1 MNKTRTIFLLAGIL
15 AVGAMWVASGQASKP
30 LAGPAPTPI
39 AAPAPPPAPGSTRT
53 QIQKGQVILSTASS
67 NRFVHT
73 GGGELHVDVSLAGI
87 ARKSAVKR
95 QPVNLALVIDHSGSM
110 AGKKIADARAAAR
123 AVVAQLSDGDRLA
136 LVIYDDTAKV
146 LVASTVISERSRD
159 QLRREIDTIRD
170 AGGTALWA
178 GLDTGRREVLRHARE
193 GYVSRVVLIS
203 DGLANVGISSQSGIS
218 ALARQALN
226 QGVHVTSMG
235 VGADFDSNMMTSIAE
250 HGGGHYYFIDD
261 SAAMATIFSK
271 ELQTLLATVAKQAEL
286 HLAMAPGVELLEVYG
301 YTFEQRG
308 AAAVVKLPDIYG
320 GLDRKVMLRLRVPA
334 GAEGNRQLASVA
346 LHFID
351 AETGKPAVAETRALV
366 AQVTDQK
373 KIEGGQD
380 GEVVAKAEQATAA
393 KNLDRAMEAYGK
405 GDVAGAQGVLRAQIA
420 KSAGLNAKLK
430 NKKLAEA
437 IDDMRDKLGRTASA
451 APASEE
457 GKLLQ
462 KAGKYRAYKLAK

>member
-15 AVGAMWVASGQASKP
+15 AVGAMWVASGQASRS
-30 LAGPAPTPI
+30 GPAPTAV
-39 AAPAPPPAPGSTRT
+39 AAPAPLAVPTSTRT

-67 NRFVHT
+67 NRFIHT

-87 ARKSAVKR
+87 APKATLARR
-95 QPVNLALVIDHSGSM
+95 QPVNLALVIDRSGSM
-110 AGKKIADARAAAR
+110 GGKKIADARAAAQ
-123 AVVAQLSDGDRLA
+123 AVVAQLRDGDRLA
-136 LVIYDDTAKV
+136 LVIYDDVAEV
-146 LVASTVISERSRD
+146 LRPSTLISEASRAD
-159 QLRREIDTIRD
+159 LRRAIATIQDRG
-170 AGGTALWA
+170 ATALWA
-178 GLDTGRREVLRHARE
+178 GLDLGRREVLKHAPG

-203 DGLANVGISSQSGIS
+203 DGLANVGISSQAGVS
-218 ALARQALN
+218 ALARQAQS

-235 VGADFDSNMMTSIAE
+235 VGADFDSNMMTAIAE

-271 ELQTLLATVAKQAEL
+271 ELQTMLATVAKSAEL

-308 AAAVVKLPDIYG
+308 ATAIVKLPDIYG

-346 LHFID
+346 LRFID
-351 AETGKPAVAETRALV
+351 AQTGKPAVAETRAVV

-393 KNLDRAMEAYGK
+393 KNLDKAMEAYGN
-405 GDVAGAQGVLRAQIA
+405 GDVSGAQAVLRAQIA

-437 IDDMRDKLGRTASA
+437 IDDMRDKLGKTASA

-462 KAGKYRAYKLAK
+462 KAGKFRAYKLAK

>member
-1 MNKTRTIFLLAGIL
+1 MKKTRIIFLLAGIL
-15 AVGAMWVASGQASKP
+15 AVGAMWVASGQASRP
-30 LAGPAPTPI
+30 RTAALTPSV
-39 AAPAPPPAPGSTRT
+39 APAPSPTSTRT
-53 QIQKGQVILSTASS
+53 QIQRGQVILSTASS

-73 GGGELHVDVSLAGI
+73 GGGELHLDVSLAGV
-87 ARKSAVKR
+87 ARKTAVKR

-110 AGKKIADARAAAR
+110 AGKKIEDARAAAR

-146 LVASTVISERSRD
+146 LVSSTLISEASRD
-159 QLRREIDTIRD
+159 RLRRAIDTIRD

-178 GLDTGRREVLRHARE
+178 GLDTGRREALKHARD
-193 GYVSRVVLIS
+193 GFVSRVVLIS
-203 DGLANVGISSQSGIS
+203 DGLANVGISDQRGVS
-218 ALARQALN
+218 ALSRRALN
-226 QGVHVTSMG
+226 EGVHVTSMG
-235 VGADFDSNMMTSIAE
+235 VGADFDANMMTAIAE

-261 SAAMATIFSK
+261 SSAMATIFSK

-286 HLAMAPGVELLEVYG
+286 HLTMAQGVELLEVYG

-308 AAAVVKLPDIYG
+308 GTAVVRLPDIYG

-334 GAEGNRQLASVA
+334 GAEGARSLASVA
-346 LHFID
+346 LRFVD
-351 AETGKPAVAETRALV
+351 AETGRPAVAETRAVV
-366 AQVTDQK
+366 AVVKDQRK
-373 KIEGGQD
+373 LEGGQD

-393 KNLDRAMEAYGK
+393 QNLDKAMDAYGK
-405 GDVAGAQGVLRAQIA
+405 GDVAGAQAVLRTQIA
-420 KSAGLNAKLK
+420 KSSGLAAKLK
-430 NKKLAEA
+430 NKKLDEMVN
-437 IDDMRDKLGRTASA
+437 DMRDKLGKTASA